1 MADIPGNSS
10 PTPPAPAS
18 GPALRWYHTIE
29 LPGGAVTPG
38 EYDTRRALRKIPFP
52 HSLAGL
58 RCLDVGTHDGFWAF
72 EMEQRAAAEVVAI
85 DLDDPARVDISEPVP
100 EQLPDAA
107 LADRRGRP
115 AAFAYAHRVLDS
127 NVIRRDLS
135 VYDLERDEIG
145 EFDFAFVGT
154 LLLHLS
160 EPVRALTAVRKVL
173 RPGGRALVN
182 DGVSLS
188 LSLRHPRRPVHHLTL
203 LPGRPF
209 WWEPNVRGLRRY
221 LEKAGFESVRCGG
234 PYLLPRGPGYAR
246 DRLPRRWVNPGW
258 RTLHERGMVHAW
270 ALGSAP

>member
-1 MADIPGNSS
+1 MADISANQSS
-10 PTPPAPAS
+10 TPPTPAG
-18 GPALRWYHTIE
+18 GPPLRWYHTIE

-52 HSLAGL
+52 QSLAGL

-72 EMEQRAAAEVVAI
+72 EMERRAAAEVVAI

-100 EQLPDAA
+100 ERLPDAA

-115 AAFAYAHRVLDS
+115 AAFAYAHRALNS

-173 RPGGRALVN
+173 RPGRSGARERRRLIVAVAAPSEAARPPFDAAPRTALLVGAERSRAASIPREGRIRLGAL
-182 DGVSLS
+182 
-188 LSLRHPRRPVHHLTL
+188 RRPVRAAARSRLRA
-203 LPGRPF
+203 RPAS
-209 WWEPNVRGLRRY
+209 P
-221 LEKAGFESVRCGG
+221 
-234 PYLLPRGPGYAR
+234 
-246 DRLPRRWVNPGW
+246 
-258 RTLHERGMVHAW
+258 
-270 ALGSAP
+270 